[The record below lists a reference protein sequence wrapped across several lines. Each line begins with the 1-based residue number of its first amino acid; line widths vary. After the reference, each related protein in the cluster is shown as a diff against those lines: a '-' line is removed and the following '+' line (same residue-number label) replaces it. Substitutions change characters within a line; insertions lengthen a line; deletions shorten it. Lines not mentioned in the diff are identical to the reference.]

1 MGKDSRQDRDSPVPE
16 DMIDPVDE
24 YRMKTRIGEYNF
36 NATPRSRISFENSPV
51 IALYVPTKAH
61 KYLLLY
67 IMHPDTV
74 ILSFDMEMKKEE
86 DQSLVALIADHME
99 SGFLEN
105 IIDMFRHDRGLY
117 RLVGELIQDERV
129 RVRIG
134 VTALTEEL
142 RKLDPEHIS
151 EAVPV
156 LLPLLAHSEPVV
168 RGDSANL
175 LGIIG
180 DKKSIPALEPL
191 LEDRNA
197 NVRLIAGEAIE
208 EINRNAS

>member
-1 MGKDSRQDRDSPVPE
+1 
-16 DMIDPVDE
+16 
-24 YRMKTRIGEYNF
+24 
-36 NATPRSRISFENSPV
+36 
-51 IALYVPTKAH
+51 
-61 KYLLLY
+61 
-67 IMHPDTV
+67 MHPDTV